1 MQKNIFMT
9 LNPSIREGLLLK
21 YAKKKKP
28 AKIQMK
34 SICNFNYI
42 KILKLP

>member
-21 YAKKKKP
+21 YAKKKNQQKY
-28 AKIQMK
+28 KWK
-34 SICNFNYI
+34 VFVTLTT
-42 KILKLP
+42 LKF